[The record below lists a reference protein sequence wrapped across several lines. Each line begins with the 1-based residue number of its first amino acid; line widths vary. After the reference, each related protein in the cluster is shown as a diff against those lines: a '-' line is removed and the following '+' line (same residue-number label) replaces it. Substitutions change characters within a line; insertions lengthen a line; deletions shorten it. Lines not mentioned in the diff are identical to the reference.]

1 MRIFGLN
8 IGRKKAAQPVPDYHR
23 RGWRTI
29 FEPYTGAWQRND
41 EISSGELRQFF
52 AIYSCVSLIA
62 ADISKLRA
70 RVMVA
75 DSDGVQVER
84 STPKPLRSPNRYQ
97 NHIQFKQWWLT
108 SKLSSGNAYGLK
120 QRSASGQVEAI
131 YILDP
136 DRVRPL
142 VATDGSVY
150 YELSTDH
157 LAGLNEETVTVP
169 ASEIIHDRYQP
180 QYHPLIGVSPIAAA
194 ALSGKLGMRIQ
205 QESQTF
211 FSNGAKPGGIL
222 TAPGAITDDTANRL
236 ERHWETEYTGDNA
249 GKVAVVGDGLKF
261 EPMRS
266 TSVDSQL
273 VEQLQLSA
281 EIVCSC
287 FHVPAFK
294 IGFGQMPAGNKV
306 EELNL
311 IYYSDCLQVL
321 IEEFEQCMTDGLA
334 LPNTHSVEL
343 DIDSLWR
350 MDSESKFRMLS
361 EAIKGV
367 MAPNEARRRVNLKPV
382 DGGDS
387 VYMQQQN
394 FSLEALARRD
404 AQPNPFSPAQPAPQ
418 APAPDPEPVEP
429 EPAETDDE
437 TKRALAELF
446 TLKALQSAREA
457 MTND

>member
-1 MRIFGLN
+1 MANVTIFRALQN
-8 IGRKKAAQPVPDYHR
+8 AATRQKAAQPVPDYR

-41 EISSGELRQFF
+41 EITSGELRQFF

-70 RVMVA
+70 RVMA
-75 DSDGVQVER
+75 MGDDGIQVER
-84 STPKPLRSPNRYQ
+84 SVPSALRSPNRYQ

-108 SKLSSGNAYGLK
+108 SKLSQGNAYGLK
-120 QRSASGQVEAI
+120 QRSRSGQVEAI

-136 DRVRPL
+136 DRVKPL

-157 LAGLNEETVTVP
+157 LAGLDEATVTVP

-180 QYHPLIGVSPIAAA
+180 QYHPLIGVSPISAA

-205 QESQTF
+205 QESQAF
-211 FSNGAKPGGIL
+211 FENGANPGGIL
-222 TAPGAITDDTANRL
+222 TAPGSITDDTAARL
-236 ERHWETEYTGDNA
+236 DRLWNENFTGDKA
-249 GKVAVVGDGLKF
+249 GRVAVAGDGLKF
-261 EPMRS
+261 EPMRAK
-266 TSVDSQL
+266 SVDSQL
-273 VEQLQLSA
+273 VEQLKLSA
-281 EIVCSC
+281 DVVCSC
-287 FHVPAFK
+287 FHVPPFK
-294 IGFGQMPAGNKV
+294 IGFGQLPSGNTV

-321 IEEFEQCMTDGLA
+321 IEEYEQCMTDGLA
-334 LPNTHSVEL
+334 LPNKHSVEL

-350 MDSESKFRMLS
+350 MDSESKFRMLG

-394 FSLEALARRD
+394 YSLEALARRD
-404 AQPNPFSPAQPAPQ
+404 AQADPFSPAK
-418 APAPDPEPVEP
+418 PEPPEPEP
-429 EPAETDDE
+429 EPAEQDDE

-457 MTND
+457 IYD

>member
-8 IGRKKAAQPVPDYHR
+8 IGRTKAAHAVPES
-23 RGWRTI
+23 RGWRSI
-29 FEPYTGAWQRND
+29 IHEPYTGAWQRND

-84 STPKPLRSPNRYQ
+84 LTPKPLSAPNRYQ

-120 QRSASGQVEAI
+120 QRSAGGQVEAI

-157 LAGLNEETVTVP
+157 LAGIDEATVTVP

-222 TAPGAITDDTANRL
+222 TAPGAIGDDTANRL
-236 ERHWETEYTGDNA
+236 ERHWQTEYTGDNA

-334 LPNTHSVEL
+334 LPERHSVEL
-343 DIDSLWR
+343 DIDALWR
-350 MDSESKFRMLS
+350 MDSESKFRMLG

-429 EPAETDDE
+429 EPAEPDDE

-457 MTND
+457 MRND

>member
-8 IGRKKAAQPVPDYHR
+8 IGRTKASHAVPES
-23 RGWRTI
+23 RGWHTI

-41 EISSGELRQFF
+41 EIKATDLGSFF
-52 AIYSCVSLIA
+52 AIYSCITLIA
-62 ADISKLRA
+62 GDISKLRA
-70 RVMVA
+70 RVMA
-75 DSDGVQVER
+75 TGSDGIQAEQA
-84 STPKPLRSPNRYQ
+84 TPSALKRPNRYQ
-97 NHIQFKQWWLT
+97 NHIQFKQWWAT
-108 SKLSSGNAYGLK
+108 SKLSQGNAYGLK
-120 QRSASGQVEAI
+120 QRDRAGKVEAV

-136 DRVRPL
+136 CRVRPL
-142 VATDGSVY
+142 VADDGGVY
-150 YELSTDH
+150 YELSTD
-157 LAGLNEETVTVP
+157 ALNGVPDVTVTVP

-180 QYHPLIGVSPIAAA
+180 QHHPLIGVSPIAAA
-194 ALSGKLGMRIQ
+194 ALSGKLGLRIQ
-205 QESQTF
+205 QDSQTF
-211 FSNGAKPGGIL
+211 FGNGARPGGIL
-222 TAPGAITDDTANRL
+222 VAPGAISEDTASRL
-236 ERHWETEYTGDNA
+236 KQHWDDNYSGA
-249 GKVAVVGDGLKF
+249 NSGKVAVLGDGLKF
-261 EPMRS
+261 EPMRA

-273 VEQLQLSA
+273 VEQLKLSA
-281 EIVCSC
+281 EVVCSC
-287 FHVPAFK
+287 FHVPPFK
-294 IGFGQMPAGNKV
+294 IGFGALPSGKV
-306 EELNL
+306 EEMNL

-429 EPAETDDE
+429 EPALDDE
-437 TKRALAELF
+437 TRRAMAELF